1 MMRAAFS
8 CTDEK
13 QLLLKYK
20 MLQAQINPH
29 FLYNTL
35 NSIHWMVRAGRNE
48 EAADMTVALGEILR
62 AVSLPM
68 QIPAHI

>member
-1 MMRAAFS
+1 
-8 CTDEK
+8 
-13 QLLLKYK
+13 

>member
-13 QLLLKYK
+13 QLLLKDTKYK
-20 MLQAQINPH
+20 MPQAQLNPH

-48 EAADMTVALGEILR
+48 EAADMTVALGR
-62 AVSLPM
+62 SCAR
-68 QIPAHI
+68 H